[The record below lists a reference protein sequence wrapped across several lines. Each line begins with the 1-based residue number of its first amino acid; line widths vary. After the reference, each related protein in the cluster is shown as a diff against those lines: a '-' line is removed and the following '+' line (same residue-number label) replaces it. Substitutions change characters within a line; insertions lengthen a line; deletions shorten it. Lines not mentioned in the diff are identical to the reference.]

1 MRHQLSGR
9 KLNRTKSHRK
19 ALFANMSV
27 SLLQHEQIKTTLPK
41 AKELRPI
48 VEKLIT
54 MGKDGSLHQRR
65 LLISKLQNA
74 EVANKVITTLADRY
88 KDRQGG
94 YIRILK
100 AGFRYGD
107 AAPMAIIELV
117 DREIIQASAE
127 ALEIDADSKEA
138 APKAKKAVT
147 KKPAAKKAAPK
158 NTAKDSASAK
168 KPMKTSAKTSTTQKR
183 PTAKGK

>member
-9 KLNRTKSHRK
+9 KLNRTKSHRQ
-19 ALFANMSV
+19 ALFSNMSV
-27 SLLQHEQIKTTLPK
+27 SLLMYEQIKTTLPK

-54 MGKDGSLHQRR
+54 MGKNGSLHQRR
-65 LLISKLQNA
+65 LLISKLKDA
-74 EVANKVITTLADRY
+74 DVANKVMTTLADRY

-117 DREIIQASAE
+117 DREIVKVSQTVE
-127 ALEIDADSKEA
+127 TELGEIKES
-138 APKAKKAVT
+138 PSKAKKAVVA
-147 KKPAAKKAAPK
+147 KPK
-158 NTAKDSASAK
+158 TAK
-168 KPMKTSAKTSTTQKR
+168 PTSAKSNIKDTSKKSVKA
-183 PTAKGK
+183 TAKKTTAQRKPSI

>member
-9 KLNRTKSHRK
+9 KLNRTKAHRQ
-19 ALFANMSV
+19 ALFSNMSV
-27 SLLQHEQIKTTLPK
+27 SLLTHEQIKTTLPK

-54 MGKDGSLHQRR
+54 MGKDGSLHKRR
-65 LLISKLQNA
+65 QLISMLKDA
-74 EVANKVITTLADRY
+74 GVADKVITTLADRY

-117 DREIIQASAE
+117 DRQIMRPAVVDIEGSSEEVTVKAE
-127 ALEIDADSKEA
+127 KVLAKKT
-138 APKAKKAVT
+138 KAKSSDKSTVRSSGKSSIKET
-147 KKPAAKKAAPK
+147 GKKT
-158 NTAKDSASAK
+158 TAQR
-168 KPMKTSAKTSTTQKR
+168 KPSI
-183 PTAKGK
+183 

>member
-9 KLNRTKSHRK
+9 KLNRTKSHRQ
-19 ALFANMSV
+19 ALFSNMSV
-27 SLLQHEQIKTTLPK
+27 SLIMHEQIKTTLPK

-54 MGKDGSLHQRR
+54 MGKNGSLHQRR
-65 LLISKLQNA
+65 LLISKLKDA
-74 EVANKVITTLADRY
+74 GVANKVMTTLAERY

-117 DREIIQASAE
+117 DREIVQAPQTIE
-127 ALEIDADSKEA
+127 TELGEIKA
-138 APKAKKAVT
+138 APAKAKKVA
-147 KKPAAKKAAPK
+147 KPAAAKSSV
-158 NTAKDSASAK
+158 KDSVKSSVKASAK
-168 KPMKTSAKTSTTQKR
+168 KTTAQRK
-183 PTAKGK
+183 PSI

>member
-9 KLNRTKSHRK
+9 KLNRTKSHRQ
-19 ALFANMSV
+19 ALFSNMSV
-27 SLLQHEQIKTTLPK
+27 SLLVHEQIKTTLPK

-54 MGKDGSLHQRR
+54 MGKNGSLHQRR
-65 LLISKLQNA
+65 LLISKLKDA
-74 EVANKVITTLADRY
+74 GVANKVMTTLADRY

-94 YIRILK
+94 YVRILK

-117 DREIIQASAE
+117 DREIVQVSQTVE
-127 ALEIDADSKEA
+127 TELGEIKEA
-138 APKAKKAVT
+138 PVKAKKAA
-147 KKPAAKKAAPK
+147 KPAAAKSKV
-158 NTAKDSASAK
+158 KDSAKSSVKASAK
-168 KPMKTSAKTSTTQKR
+168 KTTAQRK
-183 PTAKGK
+183 PSI

>member
-9 KLNRTKSHRK
+9 KLNRTKSHRQ

-27 SLLQHEQIKTTLPK
+27 SLLKHEQIKTTLPK

-54 MGKDGSLHQRR
+54 IGKKGSLHQRR
-65 LLISKLQNA
+65 QLISTLKDPVIADKL
-74 EVANKVITTLADRY
+74 ITTLAERY

-117 DREIIQASAE
+117 DREIMQAPVESSVIDAE
-127 ALEIDADSKEA
+127 ANEV
-138 APKAKKAVT
+138 APKAKKA
-147 KKPAAKKAAPK
+147 AAKAPVKTKAKAAPK
-158 NTAKDSASAK
+158 ASASAK
-168 KPMKTSAKTSTTQKR
+168 KPTKPAAAKTTIQKKSS
-183 PTAKGK
+183 KGK